1 MKNTSMSTMDADTAH
16 SRHAKLK
23 AMYLEELDRQHHNRQ
38 ERAKW
43 VRYYNNQQFTAERI
57 KKMEAVGLSPASSNM
72 VRPII
77 EYLKGTER
85 RGRID
90 FSVSPRADGKTA
102 RESAQAKEQLLK
114 WLDYSN
120 QSGFERSLSTD
131 QAFIT
136 GLGWLEI
143 ATRQDKKGPKVV
155 SMSEDWR
162 NMLHD
167 SRGNT
172 MDGDDWRYVFRTKVV
187 DLDVAGAIFPNKAK
201 ELEKVAQSG
210 SGAHLL
216 GDWSGSSAVAGVTET
231 ASSEASTY
239 FAGTDLFSTRDRV
252 MLVEAWTRD
261 PVKRTDKHVG
271 SIVDP
276 VSWTINCTIMTADD
290 ILVESESPYKHGRF
304 PFVPIWCYRNIDSG
318 LPYSPIR
325 DLIDVQDSLNA
336 NLMRAK
342 FLSHVNQ
349 IHLESGAIGDMS
361 LEQIQIEMRDPMGV
375 AIFADGALSSGRVQK
390 VDHGGDVQKMM
401 LLAQSDMDTMH
412 RMSGITPENR
422 ETQADQLSGKSRA
435 LKAEQGA
442 LLTTAIFDN
451 LLRARQIEGV
461 ITLAMVEQFML
472 SEISVPTEGKGA
484 SRKFTT
490 INRWSHEQGRFIN
503 DVAAEES
510 EFQVGEQAWKQSH
523 AEATYESLMTV
534 LGQLAGPAPQVVI
547 ALLDVVFEMHPTLP
561 NKTKVLQ
568 RVRQATGMRDE
579 DAEMTPEEQ
588 AAQQK
593 QQAMQQAEFEAQMA
607 QLNATIREAQAKG
620 EKLEADAMA
629 KRLESLYMAAQ
640 GAQVLALAPQITPV
654 ADELLRSAGF
664 KDMGG
669 AGVIDPAS
677 TPVQPIQGQMQQQ
690 IPPEQPIPE
699 LKQADGAM
707 TGIESPAADG
717 VDPSLNQP
725 GV

>member
-1 MKNTSMSTMDADTAH
+1 MKNTGMSTMETKTAH
-16 SRHAKLK
+16 DRHKKLK
-23 AMYLEELDRQHHNRQ
+23 AMYLEELDRQHHSRQ

-43 VRYYNNQQFTAERI
+43 VRYFNNDQFTAERR
-57 KKMEAVGLSPASSNM
+57 KKMEAIGLSPASNNM
-72 VRPII
+72 IRPII

-90 FSVSPRADGKTA
+90 FSISPRTDSKEA
-102 RESAQAKEQLLK
+102 RESAQAKQELLK

-120 QSGFERSLSTD
+120 QTGFERSMATD

-136 GLGWLEI
+136 GLGWLEV
-143 ATRQDKKGPKVV
+143 AARQDKKGPTVI
-155 SMSEDWR
+155 SMAEDWR

-187 DLDVAGAIFPNKAK
+187 DLDVAIAIFPGKKN
-201 ELEKVAQSG
+201 ELEKVAQTG

-216 GDWSGSSAVAGVTET
+216 GDWSGSSAVIGAAET

-239 FAGTDLFSTRDRV
+239 FVGTDLFSTRDRV

-271 SIVDP
+271 GITDP
-276 VSWTINCTIMTADD
+276 VSWEINCTIMTSDS
-290 ILVESESPYKHGRF
+290 ILVESKSPYSHGRF
-304 PFVPIWCYRNIDSG
+304 PFVPIWCYRDIDSG

-325 DLIDVQDSLNA
+325 DLIDVQDSLNS

-349 IHLESGAIGDMS
+349 FHIEKSAVADMS
-361 LEQIQIEMRDPMGV
+361 LEQIELEMRDPMGLAV
-375 AIFADGALSSGRVQK
+375 FADGAISGGRVK
-390 VDHGGDVQKMM
+390 KLEHGGDVQKMM

-422 ETQADQLSGKSRA
+422 ESQSDQLSGKSRA

-461 ITLAMVEQFML
+461 MTLAMSEQYMVHQM
-472 SEISVPTEGKGA
+472 SVPTEGKGA

-490 INRWSHEQGRFIN
+490 INQWDPKQDRFIN

-523 AEATYESLMTV
+523 AEAMYDSLMQV
-534 LGQLAGPAPQVVI
+534 LGQLAGSAPQVVV

-579 DAEMTPEEQ
+579 DVEMTPEEQ
-588 AAQQK
+588 AAQQQ
-593 QQAMQQAEFEAQMA
+593 QQAVQQAQFDAQMA
-607 QLNATIREAQAKG
+607 MLQADIKEAQAKG
-620 EKLEADAMA
+620 TKLEAEAMA
-629 KRLESLYMAAQ
+629 KRLEALYMAAQ
-640 GAQVLALAPQITPV
+640 GAQVLIQAPQITPA
-654 ADELLRSAGF
+654 ADELLKSAGF
-664 KDMGG
+664 VDMGG
-669 AGVIDPAS
+669 AGVIDPNVA
-677 TPVQPIQGQMQQQ
+677 PPQMQQMAMPVQ
-690 IPPEQPIPE
+690 QEAQPMPE
-699 LKQADGAM
+699 LQQADGAM
-707 TGIESPAADG
+707 TGIETAAPDG
-717 VDPSLNQP
+717 VDPTLSQP
-725 GV
+725 GA

>member
-1 MKNTSMSTMDADTAH
+1 MRNHSMSTMDTGTKDD
-16 SRHAKLK
+16 RHTKLK

-43 VRYYNNQQFTAERI
+43 VRYFNNQQFTLERI
-57 KKMEAVGLSPASSNM
+57 KKMEAVGLSPASNNM
-72 VRPII
+72 IRPII

-90 FSVSPRADGKTA
+90 FSVSPRSDNKMA
-102 RESAQAKEQLLK
+102 RESAQAKQELLK

-120 QSGFERSLSTD
+120 QTGFERSLATD
-131 QAFIT
+131 QSFIT
-136 GLGWLEI
+136 GLGWLEV
-143 ATRQDKKGPKVV
+143 AARQDKKGPKVA
-155 SMSEDWR
+155 SFSEDWR

-167 SRGNT
+167 SRGNS
-172 MDGDDWRYVFRTKVV
+172 MDGEDWRYVFRTKVV
-187 DLDVAGAIFPNKAK
+187 DLDVAIAIFPSKKAQ
-201 ELEKVAQSG
+201 LEKVAQSG

-216 GDWSGSSAVAGVTET
+216 GDWSGSSAVIGAAET

-239 FAGTDLFSTRDRV
+239 FVGTDLFSTRDRV

-261 PVKRTDKHVG
+261 PVKRTDKHFG
-271 SIVDP
+271 GITDP

-290 ILVESESPYKHGRF
+290 ILVESESPYSHGRF
-304 PFVPIWCYRNIDSG
+304 PFVPIWCYRDIDSG

-349 IHLESGAIGDMS
+349 LHLEEGAIGSMS
-361 LEQIQIEMRDPMGV
+361 LEQIETEMRDPMGV
-375 AIFADGALSSGRVQK
+375 SVFKDGALSGGRVKK

-451 LLRARQIEGV
+451 LLRSRQIEGV
-461 ITLAMVEQFML
+461 MTLAMAEQFML
-472 SEISVPTEGKGA
+472 GEMSVPTEGKGA

-490 INRWSHEQGRFIN
+490 INRWDPVQGRFIN

-523 AEATYESLMTV
+523 AEAMYDSLMQV
-534 LGQLAGPAPQVVI
+534 LGQLAGSAPQVVI

-568 RVRQATGMRDE
+568 RVRSATGMRDE

-588 AAQQK
+588 AAQQ
-593 QQAMQQAEFEAQMA
+593 QQAAVQKAQFDAQMA
-607 QLNATIREAQAKG
+607 QLQATIREAQAKG

-629 KRLESLYMAAQ
+629 KRLEALYMAAQ

-654 ADELLRSAGF
+654 ADELLKSAGF
-664 KDMGG
+664 VDMGG
-669 AGVIDPAS
+669 AGVIDPN
-677 TPVQPIQGQMQQQ
+677 TVPQMQQMAM
-690 IPPEQPIPE
+690 PEPQETQAMPQ
-699 LKQADGAM
+699 LQQADGAM
-707 TGIESPAADG
+707 TGIETAAPDG
-717 VDPSLNQP
+717 VDPTLNQP
-725 GV
+725 GA